1 MIAIGVVSAVSS
13 FLLAADRDRVSL
25 SSSSSSSSP
34 VDLVAGL
41 PFYKQRGVQDGSVLG
56 LARRRRTASA
66 LVLASVP

>member
-25 SSSSSSSSP
+25 SSSSSSSP